1 MKTDST
7 QLSVSWG
14 YIFPSSVDGMF
25 CDKVTLHSDSDDFSL
40 SQIESKKDTAMFFEG
55 RLIGLR
61 LLAIS
66 YYALQIDVVGV
77 VTNSLVIHFP
87 DVFKVW
93 NKILK

>member
-1 MKTDST
+1 
-7 QLSVSWG
+7 
-14 YIFPSSVDGMF
+14 
-25 CDKVTLHSDSDDFSL
+25 
-40 SQIESKKDTAMFFEG
+40 MFFEG